1 MIDIERKR
9 KAMTFGV
16 YHNSSILTMCR
27 IDPMMAMVLTKAGK
41 RLIVFIKKFKT
52 GGNIWYFAYDII
64 N

>member
-1 MIDIERKR
+1 
-9 KAMTFGV
+9 
-16 YHNSSILTMCR
+16 MCR
-27 IDPMMAMVLTKAGK
+27 TDPIMATVLTKAGK